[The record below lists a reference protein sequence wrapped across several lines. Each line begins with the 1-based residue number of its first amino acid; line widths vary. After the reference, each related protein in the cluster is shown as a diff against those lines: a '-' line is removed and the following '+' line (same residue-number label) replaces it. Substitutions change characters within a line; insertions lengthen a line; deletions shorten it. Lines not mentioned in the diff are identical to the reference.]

1 MLLRGLGLGLGL
13 GLALLLVLP
22 EIILGHRQESQ
33 RVPRREVQHGLGL
46 ARAWLCIV
54 TPAVVGAVRRHPQD
68 HSPVV
73 NLHELA
79 VQGLPE
85 FKRTNGDYPLQPR
98 VRSLSSAQNCPPSRW
113 WSPVL
118 YVPAITARN
127 SILAAFVVSLKGA
140 NGAAEQMLQLRL
152 LANVVGKE

>member
-1 MLLRGLGLGLGL
+1 MLFRGLGL

-33 RVPRREVQHGLGL
+33 RVPRREVQHRLGL
-46 ARAWLCIV
+46 PRTWLCIV
-54 TPAVVGAVRRHPQD
+54 TPAVIRAVGRHPQD

-98 VRSLSSAQNCPPSRW
+98 VRSLSSAQNCPPFRW
-113 WSPVL
+113 WSPVV
-118 YVPAITARN
+118 YVSVDHCSDTDPRGVCCITQ
-127 SILAAFVVSLKGA
+127 GA
-140 NGAAEQMLQLRL
+140 DGAAEQMLQLRL
-152 LANVVGKE
+152 LAKVVGKE